1 MRIVHAICS
10 DAFAGVERHVARLA
24 AAQAAGGD
32 DVVVIGGARAA
43 MTAALGDDV
52 RHLPAATVR
61 EADAHLRTWAP
72 GAHVVHTHMTA
83 AEVAATWAAL
93 RLPGSGRFPPVVST
107 RHFART
113 RGSGATKLLTA
124 AAARHRVAAQIS
136 ISQYVANHV
145 DGLSTVVHPGVKDR
159 PDGLAAAQRDR
170 TVLMVQ
176 RLEAEKATDVGI
188 EIFARSGLA
197 ADGWRL
203 VIAGDGAERA
213 RLESLAART
222 GAGPWVEFLGMRD
235 DTAALMARAGLL
247 LAPCEVEGLGLSVLE
262 AMAAGLP
269 VLAAASGGHL
279 ETLAGLDA
287 QALYPVTTGDVP
299 GDAPG
304 DAPGGIAAAAHRLAA
319 LAADAP
325 RRDAYAQQARQAQR
339 LRFTPTAQARQTHA
353 VYEEV
358 L

>member
-1 MRIVHAICS
+1 MRIVHVICS
-10 DAFAGVERHVARLA
+10 AAFAGVERHVARLA
-24 AAQAAGGD
+24 GAQRAEGD
-32 DVVVIGGARAA
+32 DVVVVGGAPAA
-43 MTAALGDDV
+43 MPTALGDGV

-61 EADAHLRTWAP
+61 DARAHLRAWAP
-72 GAHVVHTHMTA
+72 SADLVHVHMTA

-93 RLPGSGRFPPVVST
+93 RGPVSGRFPPVVST

-113 RGSGATKLLTA
+113 RGSGATKLVTA
-124 AAARHRVAAQIS
+124 AAARRRVAAQIS
-136 ISQYVANHV
+136 ISQYVADHV
-145 DGLSTVVHPGVKDR
+145 DGPSTVVHPGVEDR
-159 PDGLAAAQRDR
+159 EDGLDAAHRER

-176 RLEAEKATDVGI
+176 RLEAEKGTDVGI
-188 EIFARSGLA
+188 EVFARSGLSA
-197 ADGWRL
+197 HGWRL
-203 VIAGDGAERA
+203 VIAGDGAERS
-213 RLESLAART
+213 RLEQLAART
-222 GAGPWVEFLGMRD
+222 GAGPAVDFLGMRD

-287 QALYPVTTGDVP
+287 QALYPATAGDV
-299 GDAPG
+299 
-304 DAPGGIAAAAHRLAA
+304 PGGIAAAATRLAA

-325 RRDAYAQQARQAQR
+325 RRDSYARRAQESQR
-339 LRFTPTAQARQTHA
+339 LRFTPSAQARHTRA